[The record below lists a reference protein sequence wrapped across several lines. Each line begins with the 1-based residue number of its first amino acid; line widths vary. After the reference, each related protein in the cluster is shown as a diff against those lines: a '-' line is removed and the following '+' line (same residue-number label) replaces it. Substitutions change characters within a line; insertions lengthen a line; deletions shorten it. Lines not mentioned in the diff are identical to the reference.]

1 VYLGKNMN
9 ITILN
14 GNPDTGNTAFDD
26 YLARLSDELTSNRHA
41 ITGCGSLTSL
51 GDKKIFFKTLTRIGE
66 R

>member
-1 VYLGKNMN
+1 MYLGKNMN

-41 ITGCGSLTSL
+41 ITGSGSLNSL
-51 GDKKIFFKTLTRIGE
+51 GDKYLFIKH
-66 R
+66 